1 MYINI
6 NIFVLPSA
14 QNIFNSLMCLLFAVV
29 LALLQFR
36 VIRDSHLPF
45 LCYGILFFTAAF
57 CFISMPT
64 VGNVFPVDTKEV
76 RTYYSLIKCMPLSC
90 SR

>member
-1 MYINI
+1 
-6 NIFVLPSA
+6 
-14 QNIFNSLMCLLFAVV
+14 MCLLFAIV

-57 CFISMPT
+57 CFVSMPT

-76 RTYYSLIKCMPLSC
+76 IFLVLLGAHTSPSFVTQSARPCP
-90 SR
+90 

>member
-1 MYINI
+1 MVILI
-6 NIFVLPSA
+6 RWLEFPPPSI
-14 QNIFNSLMCLLFAVV
+14 QNIFNTFMCLLFSVV

-64 VGNVFPVDTKEV
+64 VGNVFPVDTSEV
-76 RTYYSLIKCMPLSC
+76 IFSICLVYIKDYG
-90 SR
+90 

>member
-1 MYINI
+1 MCIN
-6 NIFVLPSA
+6 NFVLPFA
-14 QNIFNSLMCLLFAVV
+14 QNIFNSLMCLLFAIV

-76 RTYYSLIKCMPLSC
+76 CTH
-90 SR
+90 